1 MKRASRLVLAATGL
15 ALGGCAGG
23 EALSAGAPRV
33 KGAAPQLIAAEARRQ
48 NVPASLALRVAW
60 VESRHRCNAVGP
72 RTRIGRGQGPL
83 QIMPRS
89 AAGLGHRGGP
99 LNNCGAGLHYGMKHL
114 AMCYRLA
121 GGNHALAARCHVAGP
136 GGLRNRSR
144 YVNGYVRSV
153 MR

>member
-1 MKRASRLVLAATGL
+1 MKRALTLALLATGL
-15 ALGGCAGG
+15 AGCAGG
-23 EALSAGAPRV
+23 ERLDASAQASSRP
-33 KGAAPQLIAAEARRQ
+33 AQLIAAEAKRQ
-48 NVPASLALRVAW
+48 GVPPSLALRVAW
-60 VESRHRCNAVGP
+60 VESRHRCDAIGP
-72 RTRIGRGQGPL
+72 RTRYGRAQGPL

-89 AAGLGHRGGP
+89 ATGLGHRGGP

-121 GGNHALAARCHVAGP
+121 KGDHALTARCHLSGP

-144 YVNGYVRSV
+144 YANEYVRLV